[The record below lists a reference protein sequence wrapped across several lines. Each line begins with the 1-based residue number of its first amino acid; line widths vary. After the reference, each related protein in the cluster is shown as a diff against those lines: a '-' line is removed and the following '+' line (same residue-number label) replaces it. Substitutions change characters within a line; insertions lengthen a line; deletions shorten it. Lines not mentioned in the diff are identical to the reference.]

1 MTDLSRRSFL
11 LATAVSAMAL
21 SAAPALAGAW
31 FTPDGVAIHG
41 TDPVAYFTEGRPVEG
56 SPRHAV
62 EYDGATWHFAS
73 AENAETFRADPA
85 RYAPQYGGYCAW
97 AAAQGYLADTHPNA
111 WTIHEGRLY
120 LNANRLIRA
129 RWELNIPGFIA
140 EADTNWPSLM
150 S

>member
-11 LATAVSAMAL
+11 ISTAVSALAL
-21 SAAPALAGAW
+21 SAAPALAGGW
-31 FTPDGVAIHG
+31 FTPDGVAING

-56 SPRHAV
+56 SPQHSV

-73 AENAETFRADPA
+73 AANAEAFRADPA

-129 RWELNIPGFIA
+129 RWELDIPGFI
-140 EADTNWPSLM
+140 EKADANWPSLM